1 MSSANVHSIEALESL
16 RGALMRF
23 KGEAQGAL
31 NAAAMEIKR
40 TQEWLQERLQYWQ
53 NELKRR
59 QRALQEAEAKLSACL
74 AMAAAANLPEVVCSI
89 PQENVLRAQ
98 RRVREAE
105 QELYTVQ
112 VYIKRVGEVVGIY
125 QQQARRL
132 ASTLDN
138 DLLKGA
144 ELLSESVAILMSYV
158 AGSTV
163 AGIAGTVGGTIDALS
178 GVSGNAG
185 GSSAGEVNA
194 SQGNLQRDGV
204 GYINCSHC
212 GGSGSEEVECN
223 PCGGT
228 GHRFDGSACPHC
240 NGSGVKAIKCW
251 RCEGTGSVLE
261 EMK

>member
-16 RGALMRF
+16 RSALLRF

-31 NAAAMEIKR
+31 NAAAMEINR
-40 TQEWLQERLQYWQ
+40 TQEWLKERLQYWQ
-53 NELKRR
+53 SELRRR
-59 QRALQEAEAKLSACL
+59 QRALQEAEAQLSACL
-74 AMAAAANLPEVVCSI
+74 AMAAAANLSEVVCSI

-112 VYIKRVGEVVGIY
+112 VYIKRVGEAVGIY

-144 ELLSESVAILMSYV
+144 ELLSESVAILLSYAS
-158 AGSTV
+158 AGAG
-163 AGIAGTVGGTIDALS
+163 AGIAAVIGSAVDVLS
-178 GVSGNAG
+178 G
-185 GSSAGEVNA
+185 GSSDSSIPGGANTEAGNPKV
-194 SQGNLQRDGV
+194 DPI
-204 GYINCSHC
+204 YISCPHC

-228 GHRFDGSACPHC
+228 GHRFDGSACQHC
-240 NGSGVKAIKCW
+240 NGLGVKAITCW